1 MPNCGKRFSD
11 CLMNES
17 QTRLT
22 KIDPKLKANG
32 WGTTADSYILTE
44 VPITR
49 GRISQTI
56 KPRPMKADYI
66 LQYKGVKLA
75 VVEAK
80 SDEKPVGEGVMQA
93 KEYAEKL
100 KIRFTYA
107 TNGDAIY
114 QIDREAHE
122 EGEVEDFLSPEEL
135 WKRTFGDA
143 DEWRDKFYAQPLYND
158 GQKVPRYYQEIAI
171 NKVLDAIAAGKNRIL
186 LTMAT
191 GTGKTF
197 ISFQIAYKLFH
208 TRWNVRKTGN
218 RPRILFLADRN
229 ILANQA
235 FNGFFGFA
243 NDALCRITPDS
254 VRQNGKV
261 PTNASIFFTI
271 FQTFDSGEE
280 DKPNFGQYP
289 RDFFDFVIIDECH
302 RGGANDESRWRS
314 IMEYFSSAV
323 QLGMTATPRRDINA
337 NTYEYFGKP
346 VYEYSLKEGIADGFL
361 TPFRH
366 CKMQSNIDDYIY
378 SPEDEILSGEVEEGK
393 VYTENDFY
401 QGNITIRQRDEARVK
416 EFLSHIKEDEKS
428 LVFCATQDH
437 AAKIRDMINKFHHGN
452 PKYAVRVA
460 ANDGSLGEQYLKEF
474 QDNEKTIPT
483 ILTTSQ
489 KLSTGVDALNVR
501 NIVLMRPI
509 RSMIEFKQIIG
520 RGTRLYDGKYYF
532 TIYDF
537 VKAYEH
543 FKDPDWDGE
552 EDIPDIVPV
561 VPPADDWKMPE
572 KKTKP
577 SKPERKPG
585 EEDEDKPDKL
595 EIRLSAGHTMS
606 IKHIKSDMFWGPD
619 GVPVSAEEF
628 LQMLFG
634 KLPEFFTDEAELR
647 EKWSSPTTRRE
658 LLNQMAD
665 QGYGEDVLKQIRSLM
680 DADDCDLLDVLE
692 YIAYQKRPVNR
703 AARAQSA
710 QLYTGKQTPE
720 QVAFIQYLV
729 SVYVKAGIDELD
741 ADRLPKLMANKYGTI
756 VEGTMALGGIEQ
768 AKGTFYNFQ
777 RSLYQQAI

>member
-1 MPNCGKRFSD
+1 
-11 CLMNES
+11 MNES

-22 KIDPKLKANG
+22 KIDPKLKENG

-107 TNGDAIY
+107 TNGDTIY
-114 QIDREAHE
+114 QIDTIAHE

-135 WKRTFGDA
+135 WKRTFGDV

-171 NKVLDAIAAGKNRIL
+171 NKVLDAVAAGKNRIL

-243 NDALCRITPDS
+243 NDALCRITPGS

-271 FQTFDSGEE
+271 FQTFESGEE

-756 VEGTMALGGIEQ
+756 REGTDALGGIEG
-768 AKGTFYNFQ
+768 ARGTFYNFQ

>member
-1 MPNCGKRFSD
+1 
-11 CLMNES
+11 MNES
-17 QTRLT
+17 QTRLN

-49 GRISQTI
+49 GRVSQTI

-114 QIDREAHE
+114 QIDMETGE
-122 EGEVEDFLSPEEL
+122 EGEVDDYLSPENL
-135 WKRTFGDA
+135 WKLTFGDV
-143 DEWRDKFYAQPLYND
+143 DEWRDKFYTQPLYND

-171 NKVLDAIAAGKNRIL
+171 NKVLNAVAAGKQRIL

-229 ILANQA
+229 ILADQA

-243 NDALCRITPDS
+243 NDALCRITPGS

-271 FQTFDSGEE
+271 FQTFESGEE
-280 DKPNFGQYP
+280 GKPNFGQYP

-302 RGGANDESRWRS
+302 RGGANDESNWRG
-314 IMEYFSSAV
+314 IMEYFSPAV
-323 QLGMTATPRRDINA
+323 QLGMTATPRRDVNA

-378 SPEDEILSGEVEEGK
+378 SPEDEILSGDVEEGK
-393 VYTENDFY
+393 VYTEKDFY
-401 QGNITIRQRDEARVK
+401 QGNITIKQRDEARVQ
-416 EFLSHIKEDEKS
+416 EFMKYIKEDEKT

-437 AAKIRDMINKFHHGN
+437 AAQIRDMINRFHHGN

-460 ANDGSLGEQYLKEF
+460 ANDGELGNQYLKEF
-474 QDNEKTIPT
+474 QDNEKTTPT

-501 NIVLMRPI
+501 NIVLLRPI

-520 RGTRLYDGKYYF
+520 RGTRLYEGKYYF

-543 FKDPDWDGE
+543 FQDPVWDGE
-552 EDIPDIVPV
+552 EDIPDDVPGVV
-561 VPPADDWKMPE
+561 VPDDDWTMPE
-572 KKTKP
+572 KKVRP
-577 SKPERKPG
+577 GKPEPKPG
-585 EEDEDKPDKL
+585 EEEEKPEKL
-595 EIRLSAGHTMS
+595 EIRLSTGHTIG
-606 IKHIKSDMFWGPD
+606 IKHVKSDMFWGPD

-628 LQMLFG
+628 LKMMFG
-634 KLPEFFTDEAELR
+634 KLPEFFTNEDELR
-647 EKWSSPTTRRE
+647 EKWSSPITRRE
-658 LLNQMAD
+658 LLNQMGD
-665 QGYGEDVLKQIRSLM
+665 QGYGEDVLKQIRTLI
-680 DADDCDLLDVLE
+680 DAEDCDLLDVLE
-692 YIAYQKRPVNR
+692 YIAYQKKPVNR
-703 AARAQSA
+703 SQRAQNA
-710 QLYTGKQTPE
+710 NLYSGKQTPE
-720 QVAFIQYLV
+720 QMAFIKYLV
-729 SVYVKAGIDELD
+729 SVYVKAGIDELE

-756 VEGTMALGGIEQ
+756 MEGTNALGGIEG

-777 RSLYQQAI
+777 RNLYQQAI

>member
-1 MPNCGKRFSD
+1 
-11 CLMNES
+11 MNES

-22 KIDPKLKANG
+22 KIDPKLKEDG
-32 WGTTADSYILTE
+32 WGVATDSYILTE
-44 VPITR
+44 FPITR
-49 GRISQTI
+49 GRISQTV

-100 KIRFTYA
+100 NIRFTYA
-107 TNGDAIY
+107 TNGNVVY
-114 QIDREAHE
+114 QIDMKTGE

-135 WKRTFGDA
+135 WKRTFGDE

-158 GQKVPRYYQEIAI
+158 GQKIPRYYQEIAI
-171 NKVLDAIAAGKNRIL
+171 NKVLDAVARGKKRIL

-208 TRWNVRKTGN
+208 TRWNVRKTGT

-235 FNGFFGFA
+235 FNGFFGFSQ
-243 NDALCRITPDS
+243 DALARITPESIRKD
-254 VRQNGKV
+254 GKV

-271 FQTFDSGEE
+271 FQTFDSGDGEHR
-280 DKPNFGQYP
+280 NFGQYP

-302 RGGANDESRWRS
+302 RGGANDESRWRG
-314 IMEYFSSAV
+314 IMEYFDSAV
-323 QLGMTATPRRDINA
+323 QLGMTATPRRGTNA

-346 VYEYSLKEGIADGFL
+346 VYEYSLKEGIADGYL

-378 SPEDEILSGEVEEGK
+378 SPEDEVLSGEVEEGK
-393 VYTENDFY
+393 VYTEKDFY
-401 QGNITIRQRDEARVK
+401 QGNITIRQRDEARVQ
-416 EFLSHIKEDEKS
+416 EFLRYIKADEKT

-460 ANDGSLGEQYLKEF
+460 ANDGALGEQYLKDF
-474 QDNEKTIPT
+474 QDNERTIPT

-501 NIVLMRPI
+501 NIVLLRPI
-509 RSMIEFKQIIG
+509 HSMIEFKQIIG

-537 VKAYEH
+537 VKAYEN
-543 FKDPDWDGE
+543 FQDPDWDGE
-552 EDIPDIVPV
+552 EDLAPSSVVDGYGPMEDPV
-561 VPPADDWKMPE
+561 AVLDDSGGSNPLR
-572 KKTKP
+572 
-577 SKPERKPG
+577 RKPKP
-585 EEDEDKPDKL
+585 EDEDKPEKL
-595 EIRLSAGHTMS
+595 EIRLSAGHTLN

-628 LQMLFG
+628 LRMMFG
-634 KLPEFFTDEAELR
+634 KLPEFFTDETELR
-647 EKWSSPTTRRE
+647 EQWSSPMTRRE
-658 LLNQMAD
+658 LLNKMAD
-665 QGYGEDVLKQIRSLM
+665 QGYGEDVLKQIRSLI

-692 YIAYQKRPVNR
+692 YIAFQKRPVNR
-703 AARAQSA
+703 SIRVQKAK
-710 QLYTGKQTPE
+710 LYTGEQTPE
-720 QVAFIQYLV
+720 QVSFIQYLV
-729 SVYVKAGIDELD
+729 SVYVKAGIDELE
-741 ADRLPKLMANKYGTI
+741 ADRLPKLMANKYGTLL
-756 VEGTMALGGIEQ
+756 EGTNALGGIEQ
-768 AKGTFYNFQ
+768 ARSTFYSFQ
-777 RSLYQQAI
+777 RNLYKQAI

>member
-1 MPNCGKRFSD
+1 
-11 CLMNES
+11 MNES

-22 KIDPKLKANG
+22 KIDPKLKQNG
-32 WGTTADSYILTE
+32 WGRVADSYILTE
-44 VPITR
+44 VPISP
-49 GRISQTI
+49 GRVSQTV

-80 SDEKPVGEGVMQA
+80 SDEKSVSEGVMQA

-100 KIRFTYA
+100 KIRFTYS
-107 TNGDAIY
+107 TNGDVIY
-114 QIDREAHE
+114 QIDRKTGE
-122 EGEVEDFLSPEEL
+122 EGEVDDFLSPEDL
-135 WKRTFGDA
+135 WNLTFGDV

-171 NKVLDAIAAGKNRIL
+171 NRVLNAVAAGKNRIL

-208 TRWNVRKTGN
+208 TRWNVKKTGN

-229 ILANQA
+229 ILADQA

-254 VRQNGKV
+254 VRKNGKV

-271 FQTFDSGEE
+271 FQTFDSGDGETR
-280 DKPNFGQYP
+280 NFGQYP

-302 RGGANDESRWRS
+302 RGGANDESRWRG
-314 IMEYFSSAV
+314 IMEYFDSAV

-346 VYEYSLKEGIADGFL
+346 VYEYSLKEGIADGYL

-378 SPEDEILSGEVEEGK
+378 TPEDEIISGEVKEGK
-393 VYTENDFY
+393 VYTEKDFY
-401 QGNITIRQRDEARVK
+401 QGNITIRQRDEARVQ
-416 EFLSHIKEDEKS
+416 EFLKYIGENEKT

-437 AAKIRDMINKFHHGN
+437 AAKIRDMINKYHHGN

-460 ANDGSLGEQYLKEF
+460 ANDGELGNQYLKEF

-501 NIVLMRPI
+501 NIVLLRPI
-509 RSMIEFKQIIG
+509 HSMIEFKQIIG
-520 RGTRLYDGKYYF
+520 RGTRLYEGKYYF

-537 VKAYEH
+537 VKAYEN
-543 FKDPDWDGE
+543 FQDPAWDGE
-552 EDIPDIVPV
+552 EDIDDTSVDGYVPDGDLTALEDPDK
-561 VPPADDWKMPE
+561 PYKPRSPKPE
-572 KKTKP
+572 Q
-577 SKPERKPG
+577 SRMEEDKPER
-585 EEDEDKPDKL
+585 L

-619 GVPVSAEEF
+619 GYPVSAEEF
-628 LQMLFG
+628 LRMMFG
-634 KLPEFFTDEAELR
+634 KLPEFFADEAELR
-647 EKWSSPTTRRE
+647 EKWSLPTTRRE
-658 LLNQMAD
+658 LLNKMAD
-665 QGYGEDVLKQIRSLM
+665 QGYGEDVLKQIRVLI
-680 DADDCDLLDVLE
+680 DAEDCDLLDVLE
-692 YIAYQKRPVNR
+692 YIAFQKKPVNR
-703 AARAQSA
+703 SFRVQNAHLFTEQ
-710 QLYTGKQTPE
+710 QTPE
-720 QVAFIQYLV
+720 QMAFIQYLV
-729 SVYVKAGIDELD
+729 SVYIKAGIDELE

-756 VEGTMALGGIEQ
+756 VEGTAALGGIEQ
-768 AKGTFYNFQ
+768 AIGTFYDFQ

>member
-1 MPNCGKRFSD
+1 
-11 CLMNES
+11 MNES
-17 QTRLT
+17 QTRLV
-22 KIDPKLKANG
+22 KIDPRLKADG
-32 WGTTADSYILTE
+32 WGVVADSYILTE

-49 GRISQTI
+49 GRISQNV

-107 TNGDAIY
+107 TNGDTIY
-114 QIDREAHE
+114 RIDMETGE
-122 EGEVEDFLSPEEL
+122 EGEVDDYFSPEEL
-135 WKRTFGDA
+135 WARTFGDV

-171 NKVLDAIAAGKNRIL
+171 NRVLDAVAAGKKRIL

-208 TRWNVRKTGN
+208 TRWNVRKTGG

-229 ILANQA
+229 ILADQA

-243 NDALCRITPDS
+243 GDALCRITPES
-254 VRQNGKV
+254 VRKNGKV

-271 FQTFDSGEE
+271 FQTFESGEE
-280 DKPNFGQYP
+280 GKPNFGQYP
-289 RDFFDFVIIDECH
+289 RDFFDLVIIDECH
-302 RGGANDESRWRS
+302 RGGANDESRWRG
-314 IMEYFSSAV
+314 IMEYFDSAV
-323 QLGMTATPRRDINA
+323 QLGMTATPRRDVNA
-337 NTYEYFGKP
+337 DTYEYFGKP

-393 VYTENDFY
+393 VYTEKDFY
-401 QGNITIRQRDEARVK
+401 QGSITIRQRDEARVQ
-416 EFLSHIKEDEKS
+416 EFLKYIKEDEKT
-428 LVFCATQDH
+428 LVFCATQNH
-437 AAKIRDMINKFHHGN
+437 AAQIRDMINKFHHGN
-452 PKYAVRVA
+452 PRYAVRVA
-460 ANDGSLGEQYLKEF
+460 ANDGEQGNRYLKEF

-501 NIVLMRPI
+501 NIVLLRPI

-537 VKAYEH
+537 VKAYEN
-543 FKDPDWDGE
+543 FQDPDWDGD
-552 EDIPDIVPV
+552 ED
-561 VPPADDWKMPE
+561 M
-572 KKTKP
+572 KP
-577 SKPERKPG
+577 SDAVDGYGLREDTPGEIHEPAVQYGSGRKPG
-585 EEDEDKPDKL
+585 SGEDDEDKPEKL
-595 EIRLSAGHTMS
+595 EIRLSQGHTIG
-606 IKHIKSDMFWGPD
+606 IKHIKSDMFWGPE

-628 LQMLFG
+628 LQMMFG
-634 KLPEFFTDEAELR
+634 KLPEFFADEAELR

-658 LLNQMAD
+658 LLDRMAD
-665 QGYGEDVLKQIRSLM
+665 QGYGEDVLKQIRNLI

-703 AARAQSA
+703 AARAQNA
-710 QLYTGKQTPE
+710 RLYTGEQTPE

-729 SVYVKAGIDELD
+729 SVYVKAGMDELE

-756 VEGTMALGGIEQ
+756 LEGTNALGGIEQ
-768 AKGTFYNFQ
+768 ARGTFYNFQ

>member
-1 MPNCGKRFSD
+1 
-11 CLMNES
+11 MNES

-22 KIDPKLKANG
+22 KIDPKLKASG

-66 LQYKGVKLA
+66 LQYRGVKLA

-114 QIDREAHE
+114 QIDMETGE
-122 EGEVEDFLSPEEL
+122 EGEVDDYLSPEEL
-135 WKRTFGDA
+135 WKRTFGDV

-171 NKVLDAIAAGKNRIL
+171 NKVLDAIAAGKQRIL

-208 TRWNVRKTGN
+208 TRWTVKKTGN
-218 RPRILFLADRN
+218 RPRILFLAHRN

-235 FNGFFGFA
+235 FNGFFGFS
-243 NDALCRITPDS
+243 NDALCRIDPDKI
-254 VRQNGKV
+254 RKDGKV

-271 FQTFDSGEE
+271 FQTFDSGDGE
-280 DKPNFGQYP
+280 KRNFGQYP
-289 RDFFDFVIIDECH
+289 RDFFDLVIIDECH
-302 RGGANDESRWRS
+302 AGGANDESRWRG
-314 IMEYFSSAV
+314 IMEYFDSAV
-323 QLGMTATPRRDINA
+323 QLGMTATPRRDANA
-337 NTYEYFGKP
+337 NTYAYFGKP
-346 VYEYSLKEGIADGFL
+346 VYEYSLKEGISDGYL

-378 SPEDEILSGEVEEGK
+378 SPEDEIVSGEVEEGK
-393 VYTENDFY
+393 VYTEKDFY
-401 QGNITIRQRDEARVK
+401 QGNIYIRQRDEARVQELLK
-416 EFLSHIKEDEKS
+416 YIQDDEKTI
-428 LVFCATQDH
+428 VFCATQDH
-437 AAKIRDMINKFHHGN
+437 AAQIRDMLNKFHHGN
-452 PKYAVRVA
+452 PRYAARVV
-460 ANDGSLGEQYLKEF
+460 ANDGELGNQYLKDF
-474 QDNEKTIPT
+474 QDNERTIPT
-483 ILTTSQ
+483 VLTTSR

-501 NIVLMRPI
+501 NIVLLRPI
-509 RSMIEFKQIIG
+509 RSMVEFKQIIG

-537 VKAYEH
+537 VKAYEN
-543 FKDPDWDGE
+543 FQDPSWDGE
-552 EDIPDIVPV
+552 EDFGAADV
-561 VPPADDWKMPE
+561 VDGYGPKEDEQKMLQAPSTPYHAR
-572 KKTKP
+572 KKTT
-577 SKPERKPG
+577 PE
-585 EEDEDKPDKL
+585 EEEDKPEKL
-595 EIRLSAGHTMS
+595 EIRLSSGHTIG

-619 GVPVSAEEF
+619 GVPVSAEAF
-628 LQMLFG
+628 LKMMFG
-634 KLPEFFTDEAELR
+634 KLPEFFNDEAELR
-647 EKWSSPTTRRE
+647 EQWSSPTTRRE
-658 LLNQMAD
+658 LLNKMAD
-665 QGYGEDVLKQIRSLM
+665 QGYGEDVLKQIRSLI

-692 YIAYQKRPVNR
+692 YIAFQKRPVNR
-703 AARAQSA
+703 SVRVQKAN
-710 QLYTGKQTPE
+710 LFTGDQTPE
-720 QVAFIQYLV
+720 QVSFIQYLV
-729 SVYVKAGIDELD
+729 SVYVKAGIDELE

-756 VEGTMALGGIEQ
+756 LEGTNALGGIEG
-768 AKGTFYNFQ
+768 ARGTFYNFQ
-777 RSLYQQAI
+777 RRLYQQAI

>member
-1 MPNCGKRFSD
+1 
-11 CLMNES
+11 MNES
-17 QTRLT
+17 QTRLN

-75 VVEAK
+75 IVEAK

-93 KEYAEKL
+93 KEYAQKL

-107 TNGDAIY
+107 TNGDEIY
-114 QIDREAHE
+114 QIDMETGE
-122 EGEVEDFLSPEEL
+122 EGEVDDYLSPEEI
-135 WKRTFGDA
+135 WKRTFGDV
-143 DEWRDKFYAQPLYND
+143 DEWRDKFNAQPLYND

-171 NKVLDAIAAGKNRIL
+171 NKVLNAVAAGKNRIL

-191 GTGKTF
+191 GTGKTY

-229 ILANQA
+229 ILADQA

-243 NDALCRITPDS
+243 NDALCRITPES
-254 VRQNGKV
+254 VRKNGKV

-280 DKPNFGQYP
+280 GKRNFGQYP

-302 RGGANDESRWRS
+302 RGGANDESRWRG
-314 IMEYFSSAV
+314 IMEYFDSAV
-323 QLGMTATPRRDINA
+323 QLGMTATPRRDTNA

-346 VYEYSLKEGIADGFL
+346 VYEYSLKEGIADGYL

-378 SPEDEILSGEVEEGK
+378 TPEDEILSGEVEEGK
-393 VYTENDFY
+393 VYTEKDFY
-401 QGNITIRQRDEARVK
+401 QGNITIKQRDEARVQ
-416 EFLSHIKEDEKS
+416 EFLKYIGENEKT

-452 PKYAVRVA
+452 PKYAVRVT
-460 ANDGSLGEQYLKEF
+460 ANDGEQGNQYLKAF
-474 QDNEKTIPT
+474 QDNEKVIPT

-501 NIVLMRPI
+501 NIVLLRPI
-509 RSMIEFKQIIG
+509 NSMIEFKQIIG

-537 VKAYEH
+537 VKAYEN
-543 FKDPDWDGE
+543 FQDKDWDGE
-552 EDIPDIVPV
+552 EDIPDNPDLSISPLA
-561 VPPADDWKMPE
+561 PGDAE
-572 KKTKP
+572 KSQCSKRPQKNTPDKP
-577 SKPERKPG
+577 DEP
-585 EEDEDKPDKL
+585 EDKPEKL
-595 EIRLSAGHTMS
+595 EIRLSQGHTIG

-628 LQMLFG
+628 LKMLFG
-634 KLPEFFTDEAELR
+634 KLPEFFTNEADLR
-647 EKWSSPTTRRE
+647 EKWSAPTTRRE
-658 LLNQMAD
+658 LLNKMAD

-680 DADDCDLLDVLE
+680 DAEDCDLLDVLE

-703 AARAQSA
+703 STRVQKAN
-710 QLYTGKQTPE
+710 LYTGKQTPE
-720 QVAFIQYLV
+720 QMAFIQYLA
-729 SVYVKAGIDELD
+729 SVYIKAGIDELE
-741 ADRLPKLMANKYGTI
+741 ADRLPKLMTNKYGTI
-756 VEGTMALGGIEQ
+756 VEGTDALGGIEQ
-768 AKGTFYNFQ
+768 AIWTFNHFQ

>member
-1 MPNCGKRFSD
+1 
-11 CLMNES
+11 MNES
-17 QTRLT
+17 QTRLN

-75 VVEAK
+75 IVEAK

-93 KEYAEKL
+93 KEYAQKL

-107 TNGDAIY
+107 TNGDEIY
-114 QIDREAHE
+114 QIDMETGE
-122 EGEVEDFLSPEEL
+122 EGEVDDYLSPEEI
-135 WKRTFGDA
+135 WKRTFGDV
-143 DEWRDKFYAQPLYND
+143 DEWRDKFNAQPLYND

-171 NKVLDAIAAGKNRIL
+171 NKVLNAVAAGKNRIL

-208 TRWNVRKTGN
+208 TRWNVQKTGN

-229 ILANQA
+229 ILADQA

-243 NDALCRITPDS
+243 NDALCRITPES
-254 VRQNGKV
+254 VRKNGKV
-261 PTNASIFFTI
+261 QTNASIFFTI

-280 DKPNFGQYP
+280 GKRNFGQYP

-302 RGGANDESRWRS
+302 RGGANDESRWRG
-314 IMEYFSSAV
+314 IMEYFDSAV
-323 QLGMTATPRRDINA
+323 QLGMTATPRRDTNA

-346 VYEYSLKEGIADGFL
+346 VYEYSLKEGIADGYL

-378 SPEDEILSGEVEEGK
+378 TPEDEILSGEVEEGK
-393 VYTENDFY
+393 VYTEKDFY
-401 QGNITIRQRDEARVK
+401 QGNITIKQRDEARVQ
-416 EFLSHIKEDEKS
+416 EFLKYIGENEKT

-452 PKYAVRVA
+452 PKYAVRVT
-460 ANDGSLGEQYLKEF
+460 ANDGELGNQYLKAF
-474 QDNEKTIPT
+474 QDNEKVIPT

-501 NIVLMRPI
+501 NIVLLRPI
-509 RSMIEFKQIIG
+509 NSMIEFKQIIG
-520 RGTRLYDGKYYF
+520 RGTRLYEGKYYF

-537 VKAYEH
+537 VKAYEN
-543 FKDPDWDGE
+543 FQDKDWDGE
-552 EDIPDIVPV
+552 EDIPDDVPGD
-561 VPPADDWKMPE
+561 VPGDPE
-572 KKTKP
+572 KPQRPKRPQKDTP
-577 SKPERKPG
+577 DQPEEP
-585 EEDEDKPDKL
+585 EDKPDKL
-595 EIRLSAGHTMS
+595 EIRLSQGHTIG

-628 LQMLFG
+628 LKMLFG
-634 KLPEFFTDEAELR
+634 KLPEFFADEADLR
-647 EKWSSPTTRRE
+647 EKWSTPTTRRE
-658 LLNQMAD
+658 LLNKMAD
-665 QGYGEDVLKQIRSLM
+665 KGYGEDVLKQIRSLM
-680 DADDCDLLDVLE
+680 DAEDCDLLDVLE

-703 AARAQSA
+703 SVRVQKAN
-710 QLYTGKQTPE
+710 LFTGEQTPE
-720 QVAFIQYLV
+720 QMAFIQYLA
-729 SVYVKAGIDELD
+729 SVYIKAGIDELE
-741 ADRLPKLMANKYGTI
+741 ADRLPKLMTNKYGTI
-756 VEGTMALGGIEQ
+756 MEGTAALGGIEQ
-768 AKGTFYNFQ
+768 AIGTFNHFQ

>member
-1 MPNCGKRFSD
+1 MR
-11 CLMNES
+11 
-17 QTRLT
+17 
-22 KIDPKLKANG
+22 
-32 WGTTADSYILTE
+32 
-44 VPITR
+44 
-49 GRISQTI
+49 
-56 KPRPMKADYI
+56 
-66 LQYKGVKLA
+66 
-75 VVEAK
+75 
-80 SDEKPVGEGVMQA
+80 
-93 KEYAEKL
+93 
-100 KIRFTYA
+100 
-107 TNGDAIY
+107 
-114 QIDREAHE
+114 
-122 EGEVEDFLSPEEL
+122 
-135 WKRTFGDA
+135 
-143 DEWRDKFYAQPLYND
+143 
-158 GQKVPRYYQEIAI
+158 
-171 NKVLDAIAAGKNRIL
+171 AA
-186 LTMAT
+186 
-191 GTGKTF
+191 
-197 ISFQIAYKLFH
+197 
-208 TRWNVRKTGN
+208 
-218 RPRILFLADRN
+218 
-229 ILANQA
+229 
-235 FNGFFGFA
+235 
-243 NDALCRITPDS
+243 
-254 VRQNGKV
+254 
-261 PTNASIFFTI
+261 NASIFFTI
-271 FQTFDSGEE
+271 FQTFESGEE
-280 DKPNFGQYP
+280 NKPNFGQYP

-302 RGGANDESRWRS
+302 RGGANDESSWRG

-323 QLGMTATPRRDINA
+323 QLGMTATPRRDVNA

-401 QGNITIRQRDEARVK
+401 QGNITIRQRDEARVQ
-416 EFLSHIKEDEKS
+416 EFLSHIKEDEKT

-437 AAKIRDMINKFHHGN
+437 AAKVRDMINAYHHGN
-452 PKYAVRVA
+452 PRYAVRVA
-460 ANDGSLGEQYLKEF
+460 ANDGNLGEQYLKEF

-501 NIVLMRPI
+501 NIVLMRPV

-520 RGTRLYDGKYYF
+520 RGTRLFDGKYYF

-552 EDIPDIVPV
+552 EDVPDDIPEKVPD
-561 VPPADDWKMPE
+561 DDWKMPE
-572 KKTKP
+572 KKP
-577 SKPERKPG
+577 RPGKPEPKPG
-585 EEDEDKPDKL
+585 EEEEEKPEKL
-595 EIRLSAGHTMS
+595 EIRLSFGHTMS

-628 LQMLFG
+628 LRMMFG
-634 KLPEFFTDEAELR
+634 KLPEFFADEAELR

-665 QGYGEDVLKQIRSLM
+665 QGYGEDVLKQIRSLI

-692 YIAYQKRPVNR
+692 YIAYQKIPVNR
-703 AARAQSA
+703 AARVRHAKF
-710 QLYTGKQTPE
+710 YTGQQTPE

-729 SVYVKAGIDELD
+729 SVYVKAGIDELE

-756 VEGTMALGGIEQ
+756 VEGTTALGGIEQ
-768 AKGTFYNFQ
+768 ARGTFYNFQ

>member
-1 MPNCGKRFSD
+1 
-11 CLMNES
+11 MNES
-17 QTRLT
+17 QTRLN
-22 KIDPKLKANG
+22 KIDPKLKSNG

-44 VPITR
+44 VSITR
-49 GRISQTI
+49 GRVSQTI

-107 TNGDAIY
+107 TNGDVIY
-114 QIDREAHE
+114 QIDMETGE
-122 EGEVEDFLSPEEL
+122 EGEVDDYLSPEEL
-135 WKRTFGDA
+135 WKLTFGDV

-171 NKVLDAIAAGKNRIL
+171 NKVLNAVAAGKNRIL

-229 ILANQA
+229 ILADQA

-243 NDALCRITPDS
+243 NDALCRITPGS

-271 FQTFDSGEE
+271 FQTFESGEE
-280 DKPNFGQYP
+280 GKPNFGQYP

-302 RGGANDESRWRS
+302 RGGANDESQWRA

-401 QGNITIRQRDEARVK
+401 QGNITIRQRDEARVR
-416 EFLSHIKEDEKS
+416 EFLSHIKEDEKT

-437 AAKIRDMINKFHHGN
+437 AAKIRDMINTYHHGN

-460 ANDGSLGEQYLKEF
+460 ANDGELGNQYLKEF

-501 NIVLMRPI
+501 NIVLMRPV

-520 RGTRLYDGKYYF
+520 RGTRLFDGKYYF

-552 EDIPDIVPV
+552 EDIPDTEPEIPN
-561 VPPADDWKMPE
+561 PDDWKMPE
-572 KKTKP
+572 KKPRPGKP
-577 SKPERKPG
+577 QPKPEE
-585 EEDEDKPDKL
+585 EEDKQEKL

-628 LQMLFG
+628 LKMMFG

-647 EKWSSPTTRRE
+647 EKWSSPITRRE

-665 QGYGEDVLKQIRSLM
+665 QGYGEDVLKQIRTLI
-680 DADDCDLLDVLE
+680 DAEDCDLLDVLE

-703 AARAQSA
+703 SLRAQSA
-710 QLYTGKQTPE
+710 NLYTGEQTPE
-720 QVAFIQYLV
+720 QMAFIQYLV
-729 SVYVKAGIDELD
+729 SVYVKAGIDELEE
-741 ADRLPKLMANKYGTI
+741 DRLPKLMQNKYGTI
-756 VEGTMALGGIEQ
+756 VEGISALGGIDG
-768 AKGTFYNFQ
+768 AKGTFFNFQ
-777 RSLYQQAI
+777 RNLYQQAI

>member
-1 MPNCGKRFSD
+1 
-11 CLMNES
+11 MNES
-17 QTRLT
+17 QTRLN
-22 KIDPKLKANG
+22 KIDPKLKENG
-32 WGTTADSYILTE
+32 WGTTPDSYILTE

-49 GRISQTI
+49 GRVSQTI

-93 KEYAEKL
+93 KEYAQKL

-114 QIDREAHE
+114 QIDMETGE
-122 EGEVEDFLSPEEL
+122 EGEVDDFLSPEEL
-135 WKRTFGDA
+135 WKLTFGDV
-143 DEWRDKFYAQPLYND
+143 DEWRDKFYAQSLYND

-171 NKVLDAIAAGKNRIL
+171 NKVLNAVAAGKQRIL

-229 ILANQA
+229 ILADQA

-243 NDALCRITPDS
+243 NDALCRITPGS

-271 FQTFDSGEE
+271 FQTFESGEE

-302 RGGANDESRWRS
+302 RGGANDESHWRG

-401 QGNITIRQRDEARVK
+401 QGNITIRQRDEARVR
-416 EFLSHIKEDEKS
+416 EFLSHIKEDEKT

-437 AAKIRDMINKFHHGN
+437 AAKIRDMINAYHHGN

-460 ANDGSLGEQYLKEF
+460 ANDGELGNQYLKEF

-520 RGTRLYDGKYYF
+520 RGTRLFDGKYYF

-552 EDIPDIVPV
+552 EDIPDDIPENI
-561 VPPADDWKMPE
+561 PGDDWTM
-572 KKTKP
+572 
-577 SKPERKPG
+577 PERKPRPG
-585 EEDEDKPDKL
+585 KTKPQPGDDVEEKPEKL
-595 EIRLSAGHTMS
+595 EIRLSAGHTMN

-628 LQMLFG
+628 LKMMFG

-647 EKWSSPTTRRE
+647 EKWSSPITRRE

-665 QGYGEDVLKQIRSLM
+665 QGYGEDVLKQIRTLI
-680 DADDCDLLDVLE
+680 DAEDCDLLDVLE

-703 AARAQSA
+703 SVRAQKA
-710 QLYTGKQTPE
+710 NLYTGEQTPE
-720 QVAFIQYLV
+720 QMAFIQYLV

-756 VEGTMALGGIEQ
+756 VEGTNALGGIEG
-768 AKGTFYNFQ
+768 ARGTFYNFQ
-777 RSLYQQAI
+777 RNLYRQAI

>member
-1 MPNCGKRFSD
+1 
-11 CLMNES
+11 
-17 QTRLT
+17 
-22 KIDPKLKANG
+22 
-32 WGTTADSYILTE
+32 
-44 VPITR
+44 
-49 GRISQTI
+49 
-56 KPRPMKADYI
+56 
-66 LQYKGVKLA
+66 
-75 VVEAK
+75 
-80 SDEKPVGEGVMQA
+80 
-93 KEYAEKL
+93 
-100 KIRFTYA
+100 
-107 TNGDAIY
+107 
-114 QIDREAHE
+114 
-122 EGEVEDFLSPEEL
+122 
-135 WKRTFGDA
+135 
-143 DEWRDKFYAQPLYND
+143 
-158 GQKVPRYYQEIAI
+158 
-171 NKVLDAIAAGKNRIL
+171 
-186 LTMAT
+186 
-191 GTGKTF
+191 
-197 ISFQIAYKLFH
+197 
-208 TRWNVRKTGN
+208 
-218 RPRILFLADRN
+218 
-229 ILANQA
+229 
-235 FNGFFGFA
+235 
-243 NDALCRITPDS
+243 
-254 VRQNGKV
+254 
-261 PTNASIFFTI
+261 
-271 FQTFDSGEE
+271 
-280 DKPNFGQYP
+280 
-289 RDFFDFVIIDECH
+289 
-302 RGGANDESRWRS
+302 
-314 IMEYFSSAV
+314 
-323 QLGMTATPRRDINA
+323 
-337 NTYEYFGKP
+337 
-346 VYEYSLKEGIADGFL
+346 
-361 TPFRH
+361 
-366 CKMQSNIDDYIY
+366 MQSNIDDYIY

-393 VYTENDFY
+393 VYTEKDFY
-401 QGNITIRQRDEARVK
+401 QGNITIRQRDEARVQ

-501 NIVLMRPI
+501 NIVLMRPV

-520 RGTRLYDGKYYF
+520 RGTRLFDGKYYF

-552 EDIPDIVPV
+552 EDV
-561 VPPADDWKMPE
+561 DDEPLVDGYELGEDAGDGRLEDPE
-572 KKTKP
+572 HKYRP
-577 SKPERKPG
+577 RKQKEDG
-585 EEDEDKPDKL
+585 EEEEKPDKL
-595 EIRLSAGHTMS
+595 EIRLSAGPTMS

-628 LQMLFG
+628 LRMMFG

-665 QGYGEDVLKQIRSLM
+665 QGYGEDVLKQIRSLI

-756 VEGTMALGGIEQ
+756 LEGTNALGGIEG
-768 AKGTFYNFQ
+768 ARGTFYSFQ

>member
-1 MPNCGKRFSD
+1 
-11 CLMNES
+11 MNES

-22 KIDPKLKANG
+22 KIDPKLKESG

-80 SDEKPVGEGVMQA
+80 SDEKPVSEGVMQA

-107 TNGDAIY
+107 TNGDTIY
-114 QIDREAHE
+114 QTDMETGE
-122 EGEVEDFLSPEEL
+122 EGEVDDYLSPEEI
-135 WKRTFGDA
+135 WTRTFGDA

-171 NKVLDAIAAGKNRIL
+171 NKVLDAVAAGKNRIL

-243 NDALCRITPDS
+243 NDAMCRITPDS
-254 VRQNGKV
+254 VRKNGKV

-271 FQTFDSGEE
+271 VQTFESGEE
-280 DKPNFGQYP
+280 NKPNFGQYP

-302 RGGANDESRWRS
+302 RGGANDESSWRG

-323 QLGMTATPRRDINA
+323 QLGMTATPRRDVNA

-393 VYTENDFY
+393 VYTEKDFY
-401 QGNITIRQRDEARVK
+401 QGNITIRQRDEARVQ
-416 EFLSHIKEDEKS
+416 EFLKYIKDDEKT

-437 AAKIRDMINKFHHGN
+437 AAKIRDMINAYHHGN

-460 ANDGSLGEQYLKEF
+460 ANDGNLGEQYLKEF

-501 NIVLMRPI
+501 NIVLLRPI

-537 VKAYEH
+537 VKAYEN
-543 FKDPDWDGE
+543 FQDPAWDGDEDVEDEPLVDGYELRDDE
-552 EDIPDIVPV
+552 ENLLEDPGREYRPR
-561 VPPADDWKMPE
+561 K
-572 KKTKP
+572 
-577 SKPERKPG
+577 SKPDDAEEEEKP
-585 EEDEDKPDKL
+585 EKL
-595 EIRLSAGHTMS
+595 EIRLSSGHTMS

-628 LQMLFG
+628 LRMMFG

-665 QGYGEDVLKQIRSLM
+665 QGYGEDVLKQIRSLI

-692 YIAYQKRPVNR
+692 YIAYQKKPVNR
-703 AARAQSA
+703 AAGVQNA
-710 QLYTGKQTPE
+710 QLYTGQQTPE

-729 SVYVKAGIDELD
+729 SVYVKVGIDELE

-756 VEGTMALGGIEQ
+756 LEGTNALGGIEG
-768 AKGTFYNFQ
+768 ARGTFYSFQ
-777 RSLYQQAI
+777 RSLYQQPI

>member
-1 MPNCGKRFSD
+1 
-11 CLMNES
+11 MNES

-22 KIDPKLKANG
+22 KIDPKLKENG
-32 WGTTADSYILTE
+32 WGATADSYILTE

-66 LQYKGVKLA
+66 LQYRGVKLA

-114 QIDREAHE
+114 QIDMETGE
-122 EGEVEDFLSPEEL
+122 EGEVDDYLSPEEL
-135 WKRTFGDA
+135 WKRTFGDV

-171 NKVLDAIAAGKNRIL
+171 NKVLDAIAAGKQRIL

-208 TRWNVRKTGN
+208 TRWTVKKTGN
-218 RPRILFLADRN
+218 RPRILFLAHRN

-235 FNGFFGFA
+235 FNGFFGFS
-243 NDALCRITPDS
+243 NDALCRIDPDKI
-254 VRQNGKV
+254 RKDGKV

-271 FQTFDSGEE
+271 FQTFDSGDGE
-280 DKPNFGQYP
+280 KRNFGQYP
-289 RDFFDFVIIDECH
+289 RDFFDLVIIDECH
-302 RGGANDESRWRS
+302 AGGANDESRWRG
-314 IMEYFSSAV
+314 IMEYFDSAV
-323 QLGMTATPRRDINA
+323 QLGMTATPRRDANA
-337 NTYEYFGKP
+337 NTYAYFGKP
-346 VYEYSLKEGIADGFL
+346 VYEYSLKEGISDGYL

-378 SPEDEILSGEVEEGK
+378 SPEDEIVSGEVEEGK
-393 VYTENDFY
+393 VYTEKDFY
-401 QGNITIRQRDEARVK
+401 QGNIYIRQRDEARVQELLK
-416 EFLSHIKEDEKS
+416 YIQDDEKTI
-428 LVFCATQDH
+428 VFCATQDH
-437 AAKIRDMINKFHHGN
+437 AAQIRDMLNKFHHGN
-452 PKYAVRVA
+452 PRYAARVV
-460 ANDGSLGEQYLKEF
+460 ANDGELGNQYLKDF
-474 QDNEKTIPT
+474 QDNERTIPT
-483 ILTTSQ
+483 VLTTSR

-501 NIVLMRPI
+501 NIVLLRPI
-509 RSMIEFKQIIG
+509 RSMVEFKQIIG

-537 VKAYEH
+537 VKAYEN
-543 FKDPDWDGE
+543 FQDPSWDGE
-552 EDIPDIVPV
+552 EDFGAADV
-561 VPPADDWKMPE
+561 VDGYGPKEDEQKMLQAPSTPYHAR
-572 KKTKP
+572 KKTT
-577 SKPERKPG
+577 PE
-585 EEDEDKPDKL
+585 EEEDKPEKL
-595 EIRLSAGHTMS
+595 EIRLSSGHTIG

-619 GVPVSAEEF
+619 GVPVSAEAF
-628 LQMLFG
+628 LKMMFG
-634 KLPEFFTDEAELR
+634 KLPEFFNDEAELR
-647 EKWSSPTTRRE
+647 EQWSSPTTRRE
-658 LLNQMAD
+658 LLNKMAD
-665 QGYGEDVLKQIRSLM
+665 QGYGEDVLKQIRSLI

-692 YIAYQKRPVNR
+692 YIAFQKRPVNR
-703 AARAQSA
+703 SVRVQKAN
-710 QLYTGKQTPE
+710 LFTGDQTPE
-720 QVAFIQYLV
+720 QVSFIQYLV
-729 SVYVKAGIDELD
+729 SVYVKAGIDELE

-756 VEGTMALGGIEQ
+756 LEGTNALGGIEG
-768 AKGTFYNFQ
+768 ARGTFYNFQ
-777 RSLYQQAI
+777 RRLYQQAI

>member
-1 MPNCGKRFSD
+1 
-11 CLMNES
+11 MNES

-49 GRISQTI
+49 GRVSQTI

-114 QIDREAHE
+114 QIDMETGE
-122 EGEVEDFLSPEEL
+122 EGEVDDYLSPEEL
-135 WKRTFGDA
+135 WKRTFGDV

-171 NKVLDAIAAGKNRIL
+171 NKVLNAVAAGKNRIL

-229 ILANQA
+229 ILADQA

-243 NDALCRITPDS
+243 NDALCRITPGS

-271 FQTFDSGEE
+271 FQTFESGEE
-280 DKPNFGQYP
+280 GKPNFGQYP

-302 RGGANDESRWRS
+302 RGGANDESNWRG
-314 IMEYFSSAV
+314 IMEYFSPAV
-323 QLGMTATPRRDINA
+323 QLGMTATPRRDVNA

-346 VYEYSLKEGIADGFL
+346 VYEYSLKEGIADGYL

-378 SPEDEILSGEVEEGK
+378 TPEDEILSGEVEEGK

-401 QGNITIRQRDEARVK
+401 QGNITIRQRDEARVQ
-416 EFLSHIKEDEKS
+416 EFLKHIKEDEKT

-460 ANDGSLGEQYLKEF
+460 ANDGELGNQYLKEF

-483 ILTTSQ
+483 VLTTSQ

-501 NIVLMRPI
+501 NIVLLRPV

-520 RGTRLYDGKYYF
+520 RGTRLYEGKYYF

-543 FKDPDWDGE
+543 FQDPVWDGE
-552 EDIPDIVPV
+552 EDIPDEEGKVV
-561 VPPADDWKMPE
+561 VPGEDWEKPE
-572 KKTKP
+572 KPKYPRPEPKP
-577 SKPERKPG
+577 VEEEEEKPE
-585 EEDEDKPDKL
+585 KL
-595 EIRLSAGHTMS
+595 EIRLSVGHIMN

-619 GVPVSAEEF
+619 GVPVSAEQF
-628 LQMLFG
+628 LKMMFG
-634 KLPEFFTDEAELR
+634 KLPEFFTDETELR
-647 EKWSSPTTRRE
+647 EKWSSPITRRE

-665 QGYGEDVLKQIRSLM
+665 QGYGEDVLKQIRTLI
-680 DADDCDLLDVLE
+680 DAEDCDLLDVLE

-703 AARAQSA
+703 SLRAQNA
-710 QLYTGKQTPE
+710 NLFTGKQTPE
-720 QVAFIQYLV
+720 QIAFIQYLV
-729 SVYVKAGIDELD
+729 SVYVKAGIDELE

-756 VEGTMALGGIEQ
+756 LEGTNALGGIEG
-768 AKGTFYNFQ
+768 ARGTFYDFQ

>member
-1 MPNCGKRFSD
+1 
-11 CLMNES
+11 MNES
-17 QTRLT
+17 QTRLI
-22 KIDPKLKANG
+22 KIDPKLKENG
-32 WGTTADSYILTE
+32 WGTMADSYILTE

-49 GRISQTI
+49 GRVSQTI
-56 KPRPMKADYI
+56 KPKPMKADYI

-114 QIDREAHE
+114 QIDMETGE
-122 EGEVEDFLSPEEL
+122 EGEVDDYLTPEEI
-135 WKRTFGDA
+135 WQRTFGDV

-171 NKVLDAIAAGKNRIL
+171 NKVLNAIADGKKRIL

-229 ILANQA
+229 ILADQA

-254 VRQNGKV
+254 VRQNGRV

-271 FQTFDSGEE
+271 FQTFESGEE

-302 RGGANDESRWRS
+302 RGGANDESRWRG
-314 IMEYFSSAV
+314 IMEYFNTAV
-323 QLGMTATPRRDINA
+323 QLGMTATPRRDTNA

-346 VYEYSLKEGIADGFL
+346 VYEYSLKEGISDGFL

-378 SPEDEILSGEVEEGK
+378 TPEDEILSGEVEEGK

-416 EFLSHIKEDEKS
+416 EFMKYIKEDEKT

-437 AAKIRDMINKFHHGN
+437 AAKIRDMINAYHHGN

-460 ANDGSLGEQYLKEF
+460 ANDGELGNQYLKEF

-501 NIVLMRPI
+501 NIVLLRPI

-520 RGTRLYDGKYYF
+520 RGTRLYEGKYYF

-543 FKDPDWDGE
+543 FQDPVWDGE
-552 EDIPDIVPV
+552 EDFDEEPLVDGYEPISDEMMFSLLGEC
-561 VPPADDWKMPE
+561 KE
-572 KKTKP
+572 KSIRYSDNK
-577 SKPERKPG
+577 EEEG
-585 EEDEDKPDKL
+585 ENKSEKL
-595 EIRLSAGHTMS
+595 EIRLSTGHTMS

-619 GVPVSAEEF
+619 GVPVSAEDF
-628 LQMLFG
+628 LRLMFG
-634 KLPEFFTDEAELR
+634 KLPEFFADEAELR
-647 EKWSSPTTRRE
+647 EKWSSPITRRE

-665 QGYGEDVLKQIRSLM
+665 QGYGEDVLKQVRDLI
-680 DADDCDLLDVLE
+680 DAEDCDLLDVLE
-692 YIAYQKRPVNR
+692 YIAFQKKPVNR
-703 AARAQSA
+703 SVRAQKA
-710 QLYTGKQTPE
+710 NLYTSEQTPE
-720 QVAFIQYLV
+720 QMAFIQYLV
-729 SVYVKAGIDELD
+729 SVYIKAGIDELD

-756 VEGTMALGGIEQ
+756 IEGTNALGGIEQ

-777 RSLYQQAI
+777 KNLYQQII

>member
-1 MPNCGKRFSD
+1 
-11 CLMNES
+11 MNES

-56 KPRPMKADYI
+56 KPKPKKADYI

-114 QIDREAHE
+114 QIDRETGE
-122 EGEVEDFLSPEEL
+122 EGEVDDYLSPEEL
-135 WKRTFGDA
+135 WKRNFGDV

-171 NKVLDAIAAGKNRIL
+171 NKVLDAVAAGKNRIL

-197 ISFQIAYKLFH
+197 VSFQIAYKLFH

-229 ILANQA
+229 ILADQA

-243 NDALCRITPDS
+243 NDALCRITPES
-254 VRQNGKV
+254 IRKNGKV

-280 DKPNFGQYP
+280 GNRNFGQYP
-289 RDFFDFVIIDECH
+289 KDFFDFVIIDECH
-302 RGGANDESRWRS
+302 RGGANDESRWRG
-314 IMEYFSSAV
+314 IMEYFDSAV

-378 SPEDEILSGEVEEGK
+378 TPEDEILSGEVEEGK
-393 VYTENDFY
+393 VYTEIDFY
-401 QGNITIRQRDEARVK
+401 QGNITIKQRDEARVR
-416 EFLSHIKEDEKS
+416 EFLKYIKEDEKT

-437 AAKIRDMINKFHHGN
+437 AAKIRDMINAQHHGN
-452 PKYAVRVA
+452 PKYAVRVT
-460 ANDGSLGEQYLKEF
+460 ANDGEQGNQYLKEF

-501 NIVLMRPI
+501 NIVLLRPI

-537 VKAYEH
+537 VKAYEN
-543 FKDPDWDGE
+543 FQDPAWDGE
-552 EDIPDIVPV
+552 EDGDDEPV
-561 VPPADDWKMPE
+561 VDGYGSRDDDGKDRLEDPE
-572 KKTKP
+572 CKYR
-577 SKPERKPG
+577 SRKQKEEG
-585 EEDEDKPDKL
+585 EEESESERL

-606 IKHIKSDMFWGPD
+606 IRHIKSDMFWGPD
-619 GVPVSAEEF
+619 GYPISAEEF
-628 LQMLFG
+628 LIIMFG
-634 KLPEFFTDEAELR
+634 KLPEFFADETELR
-647 EKWSSPTTRRE
+647 EKWSLPTTRRE
-658 LLNQMAD
+658 LLDKMAE

-680 DADDCDLLDVLE
+680 DAEDCDLLDVLE
-692 YIAYQKRPVNR
+692 YIAFQKRPVNR
-703 AARAQSA
+703 SVRAQRA
-710 QLYTGKQTPE
+710 NLFTGEQTPE
-720 QVAFIQYLV
+720 QVSFIQYLV
-729 SVYVKAGIDELD
+729 SVYVKAGIDELE
-741 ADRLPKLMANKYGTI
+741 ADRLPKLMANKFGTI
-756 VEGTMALGGIEQ
+756 VDGAAALGGIEQ
-768 AKGTFYNFQ
+768 AIDTFYDFQ
-777 RSLYQQAI
+777 RNLYQQAI

>member
-1 MPNCGKRFSD
+1 
-11 CLMNES
+11 MNES
-17 QTRLT
+17 QTRLI
-22 KIDPKLKANG
+22 KIDPKLKENG
-32 WGTTADSYILTE
+32 WGATPDSYILTE

-49 GRISQTI
+49 GRVSQTI

-93 KEYAEKL
+93 KEYAKKL

-114 QIDREAHE
+114 QIDMETGE
-122 EGEVEDFLSPEEL
+122 EGEVDDYLSPEEMWL
-135 WKRTFGDA
+135 RTFGDV

-171 NKVLDAIAAGKNRIL
+171 NKVLNAVAAGKNRIL

-229 ILANQA
+229 ILADQA

-243 NDALCRITPDS
+243 NDALCRITPES
-254 VRQNGKV
+254 VRKNGKV
-261 PTNASIFFTI
+261 PTNSSIFFTI
-271 FQTFDSGEE
+271 FQTFDSGDGEQR
-280 DKPNFGQYP
+280 NFGQYP
-289 RDFFDFVIIDECH
+289 KDFFDFVIIDECH
-302 RGGANDESRWRS
+302 RGGANDESRWRG
-314 IMEYFSSAV
+314 IMEYFDSAV

-346 VYEYSLKEGIADGFL
+346 VYEYSLKEGITDGFL

-378 SPEDEILSGEVEEGK
+378 SPEDEILSGEVEDGK
-393 VYTENDFY
+393 VYTEKDFY
-401 QGNITIRQRDEARVK
+401 QGNITIKQRDEARVQ
-416 EFLSHIKEDEKS
+416 EFLKYIGEDEKT

-460 ANDGSLGEQYLKEF
+460 ANDGELGNQYLKEF

-483 ILTTSQ
+483 VLTTSQ

-501 NIVLMRPI
+501 NIVLLRPV

-520 RGTRLYDGKYYF
+520 RGTRLYEGKYYF

-543 FKDPDWDGE
+543 FQDPVWDGD
-552 EDIPDIVPV
+552 EDIPDDPGTKIPG
-561 VPPADDWKMPE
+561 DDPE
-572 KKTKP
+572 KPEKP
-577 SKPERKPG
+577 QRPRQESKPDDEPEDKPER
-585 EEDEDKPDKL
+585 L
-595 EIRLSAGHTMS
+595 EIRLSQGHTMS

-619 GVPVSAEEF
+619 GVPVSAEDF
-628 LQMLFG
+628 LKMMFG
-634 KLPEFFTDEAELR
+634 KLPDFFNDEADLR
-647 EKWSSPTTRRE
+647 EQWSSPITRRE
-658 LLNQMAD
+658 LLNKMAD
-665 QGYGEDVLKQIRSLM
+665 QGYGEDVLKQIRSLI
-680 DADDCDLLDVLE
+680 DAEGCDLLDVLE
-692 YIAYQKRPVNR
+692 YIAFQKRPIQR
-703 AARAQSA
+703 AVRVQNANLFS
-710 QLYTGKQTPE
+710 GKQTPE
-720 QVAFIQYLV
+720 QVAFIQYLT
-729 SVYVKAGIDELD
+729 SVYIKAGIDELE

-756 VEGTMALGGIEQ
+756 LEGTNALGGIEQ
-768 AKGTFYNFQ
+768 AKGTFYDFQ

>member
-1 MPNCGKRFSD
+1 
-11 CLMNES
+11 MNES

-114 QIDREAHE
+114 QIDMETGE
-122 EGEVEDFLSPEEL
+122 EGEVEDFLSPEEI
-135 WKRTFGDA
+135 WKLTFGDV
-143 DEWRDKFYAQPLYND
+143 DEWRDKFNAQPLYND

-171 NKVLDAIAAGKNRIL
+171 NKVLDAVAAGKKRIL

-208 TRWNVRKTGN
+208 TRWNVKKTGN

-235 FNGFFGFA
+235 FNGFFGFS
-243 NDALCRITPDS
+243 NDALSRITPEE
-254 VRQNGKV
+254 VRKNGKV

-280 DKPNFGQYP
+280 GKRNFGQYP

-302 RGGANDESRWRS
+302 RGGANDESRWRG
-314 IMEYFSSAV
+314 IMEYFDSAV
-323 QLGMTATPRRDINA
+323 QLGMTATPRRDTNA

-346 VYEYSLKEGIADGFL
+346 VYEYSLKEGIADGYL

-378 SPEDEILSGEVEEGK
+378 TPEDEVLSGEVEEGK
-393 VYTENDFY
+393 VYTEKDFY
-401 QGNITIRQRDEARVK
+401 QGNIKIKQRDEARVQ
-416 EFLSHIKEDEKS
+416 EFLKYIGENEKT

-437 AAKIRDMINKFHHGN
+437 AAQIRDMINKFHHGN
-452 PKYAVRVA
+452 PQYAVRVT
-460 ANDGSLGEQYLKEF
+460 ANDGVLGEKYLKDF
-474 QDNEKTIPT
+474 QDNERTIPT

-501 NIVLMRPI
+501 NIVLLRPI
-509 RSMIEFKQIIG
+509 HSMIEFKQIIG

-537 VKAYEH
+537 VKAYEN
-543 FKDPDWDGE
+543 FQDPAWDGE
-552 EDIPDIVPV
+552 EDVDDDPIVDGYEHRD
-561 VPPADDWKMPE
+561 DDWFDRLEDPDRKYRSR
-572 KKTKP
+572 KKKD
-577 SKPERKPG
+577 
-585 EEDEDKPDKL
+585 EDEEVEQSEKL

-619 GVPVSAEEF
+619 GVPVSAEDF
-628 LQMLFG
+628 LRMMFG
-634 KLPEFFTDEAELR
+634 KLPEFFADEAELR
-647 EKWSSPTTRRE
+647 EKWSSPITRRE
-658 LLNQMAD
+658 LLNKMAE
-665 QGYGEDVLKQIRSLM
+665 QGYGEDVLKQIRSLI
-680 DADDCDLLDVLE
+680 DAEDCDLLDVLE

-703 AARAQSA
+703 SLRAQSA
-710 QLYTGKQTPE
+710 NLYTGQQTPE
-720 QVAFIQYLV
+720 QVSFIQYLV

-756 VEGTMALGGIEQ
+756 LEGTNALGGIEE
-768 AKGTFYNFQ
+768 AKLTFYGFQ
-777 RSLYQQAI
+777 RRLYEQAI

>member
-1 MPNCGKRFSD
+1 
-11 CLMNES
+11 MNES

-22 KIDPKLKANG
+22 KIDPKLKENG
-32 WGTTADSYILTE
+32 WGTTADSSILTE
-44 VPITR
+44 FPITR
-49 GRISQTI
+49 GRISQTVR
-56 KPRPMKADYI
+56 PRPMKADYI

-80 SDEKPVGEGVMQA
+80 SDEKPVGEGIMQA

-100 KIRFTYA
+100 NIRFTYA
-107 TNGDAIY
+107 TNGNVIY
-114 QIDREAHE
+114 QIDMETGE
-122 EGEVEDFLSPEEL
+122 EGEVEDYLSPEEL
-135 WKRTFGDA
+135 WKRTFGDV

-171 NKVLDAIAAGKNRIL
+171 NKVLDAVAGGKKRIL

-208 TRWNVRKTGN
+208 TRWNVRKTGT

-235 FNGFFGFA
+235 FNGFYGFSQ
-243 NDALCRITPDS
+243 DALTRITPESIRKD
-254 VRQNGKV
+254 GKV

-271 FQTFDSGEE
+271 FQTFDSGDGEHR
-280 DKPNFGQYP
+280 NFGQYP

-302 RGGANDESRWRS
+302 RGGANDESRWRG
-314 IMEYFSSAV
+314 IMEYFDSAV
-323 QLGMTATPRRDINA
+323 QLGMTATPRRDTNA

-346 VYEYSLKEGIADGFL
+346 VYEYSLKEGIADGYL

-378 SPEDEILSGEVEEGK
+378 SPEDEVLSGEVEEGK
-393 VYTENDFY
+393 VYTEKDFY
-401 QGNITIRQRDEARVK
+401 QGNITIRQRDEARVQ
-416 EFLSHIKEDEKS
+416 EFLRYIKADEKT

-460 ANDGSLGEQYLKEF
+460 ANDGALGEQYLKDF
-474 QDNEKTIPT
+474 QDNERTIPT

-501 NIVLMRPI
+501 NIVLLRPI
-509 RSMIEFKQIIG
+509 HSMIEFKQIIG

-537 VKAYEH
+537 VKAYEN
-543 FKDPDWDGE
+543 FQDPDWDGE
-552 EDIPDIVPV
+552 EDLTPSSVVDGYGPMEDPV
-561 VPPADDWKMPE
+561 AVLDDSGGSNPLRRR
-572 KKTKP
+572 P
-577 SKPERKPG
+577 KPE
-585 EEDEDKPDKL
+585 DVDKPEKL
-595 EIRLSAGHTMS
+595 EIRLSAGHTLN

-628 LQMLFG
+628 LRMMFG
-634 KLPEFFTDEAELR
+634 KLPEFFTDETELR
-647 EKWSSPTTRRE
+647 EQWSSPMTRRE
-658 LLNQMAD
+658 LLNKMAD
-665 QGYGEDVLKQIRSLM
+665 QGYGEDVLKQIRSLI

-692 YIAYQKRPVNR
+692 YIAFQKRPVNR
-703 AARAQSA
+703 SIRVQKAK
-710 QLYTGKQTPE
+710 LYTGEQTPE
-720 QVAFIQYLV
+720 QVSFIQYLV
-729 SVYVKAGIDELD
+729 SVYVKAGIDELE

-756 VEGTMALGGIEQ
+756 LEGTNALGGIEQ
-768 AKGTFYNFQ
+768 ARSTFYSFQ
-777 RSLYQQAI
+777 RNLYKHAI

>member
-1 MPNCGKRFSD
+1 
-11 CLMNES
+11 MNES

-22 KIDPKLKANG
+22 KIDPKLKENG

-100 KIRFTYA
+100 NIRFTYA
-107 TNGDAIY
+107 TNGDTIY
-114 QIDREAHE
+114 QIDMETGE
-122 EGEVEDFLSPEEL
+122 EGEVDDFLSPEEI
-135 WKRTFGDA
+135 WTRTFGDA

-171 NKVLDAIAAGKNRIL
+171 NKVLSAVAAGKKRIL

-229 ILANQA
+229 ILADQA

-243 NDALCRITPDS
+243 NDALCRITPES
-254 VRQNGKV
+254 VRKNGKV

-280 DKPNFGQYP
+280 GKRNFGQYP
-289 RDFFDFVIIDECH
+289 KDFFDFVIIDECH
-302 RGGANDESRWRS
+302 RGGANDESRWRG
-314 IMEYFSSAV
+314 IMEYFDSAV
-323 QLGMTATPRRDINA
+323 QLGMTATPRRDTNA

-401 QGNITIRQRDEARVK
+401 QGNITIRQRDEARVQ
-416 EFLSHIKEDEKS
+416 EFLKYIGENEKT

-452 PKYAVRVA
+452 PKYAVRVT
-460 ANDGSLGEQYLKEF
+460 ANDGALGEQYLKDF
-474 QDNEKTIPT
+474 QDNERTIPT

-501 NIVLMRPI
+501 NIVLLRPI
-509 RSMIEFKQIIG
+509 HSMIEFKQIIG

-537 VKAYEH
+537 VKAYEN
-543 FKDPDWDGE
+543 FQDSDWDGE
-552 EDIPDIVPV
+552 EDLTPSSVVDGYGQMEDPV
-561 VPPADDWKMPE
+561 AVLDDSGGSNPLRRR
-572 KKTKP
+572 P
-577 SKPERKPG
+577 KPE
-585 EEDEDKPDKL
+585 DVDKPEKL
-595 EIRLSAGHTMS
+595 EIRLSAGHTLN

-628 LQMLFG
+628 LRMMFG
-634 KLPEFFTDEAELR
+634 KLPEFFTDEMELR
-647 EKWSSPTTRRE
+647 EQWSSPMTRRE
-658 LLNQMAD
+658 LLNKMAD
-665 QGYGEDVLKQIRSLM
+665 QGYGEDVLKQIRSLI
-680 DADDCDLLDVLE
+680 DAEDCDLLDVLE
-692 YIAYQKRPVNR
+692 YIAFQKRPVNR
-703 AARAQSA
+703 SIRVQKAK
-710 QLYTGKQTPE
+710 LYTGEQTPE
-720 QVAFIQYLV
+720 QVSFIQYLV
-729 SVYVKAGIDELD
+729 SVYVKAGIDELE

-756 VEGTMALGGIEQ
+756 LEGTNALGGIEQ
-768 AKGTFYNFQ
+768 ARSTFYSFQ
-777 RSLYQQAI
+777 RNLYKNAI

>member
-1 MPNCGKRFSD
+1 
-11 CLMNES
+11 MNES

-22 KIDPKLKANG
+22 KIDPKLKENG

-44 VPITR
+44 FPITR
-49 GRISQTI
+49 GRISQTVR
-56 KPRPMKADYI
+56 PRPMKADYI

-80 SDEKPVGEGVMQA
+80 SDEKPVGEGIMQA

-100 KIRFTYA
+100 NIRFTYA
-107 TNGDAIY
+107 TNGNVIY
-114 QIDREAHE
+114 QIDMETGE
-122 EGEVEDFLSPEEL
+122 EGEVEDYLSPEEL
-135 WKRTFGDA
+135 WKRTFGDV

-171 NKVLDAIAAGKNRIL
+171 NKVLDAVAGGKKRIL

-208 TRWNVRKTGN
+208 TRWNVRKTGT

-235 FNGFFGFA
+235 FNGFYGFSQ
-243 NDALCRITPDS
+243 DALTRITPESIRKD
-254 VRQNGKV
+254 GKV

-271 FQTFDSGEE
+271 FQTFDSGDGEHR
-280 DKPNFGQYP
+280 NFGQYP

-302 RGGANDESRWRS
+302 RAGANDECRWRG
-314 IMEYFSSAV
+314 IMEYFDSAV
-323 QLGMTATPRRDINA
+323 QLGMTATPRRDTNA

-346 VYEYSLKEGIADGFL
+346 VYEYSLKEGIADGYL

-378 SPEDEILSGEVEEGK
+378 SPEDEVLSGEVEEGK
-393 VYTENDFY
+393 VYTEKDFY
-401 QGNITIRQRDEARVK
+401 QGNITIRQRDEARVQ
-416 EFLSHIKEDEKS
+416 EFLRYIKADEKT

-460 ANDGSLGEQYLKEF
+460 ANDGALGEQYLKDF
-474 QDNEKTIPT
+474 QDNERTIPT

-501 NIVLMRPI
+501 NIVLLRPI
-509 RSMIEFKQIIG
+509 HSMIEFKQIIG

-537 VKAYEH
+537 VKAYEN
-543 FKDPDWDGE
+543 FQDPDWDGE
-552 EDIPDIVPV
+552 EDLTPSSVVDGYGPMEDPV
-561 VPPADDWKMPE
+561 AVLDDSGGSNPLRRR
-572 KKTKP
+572 P
-577 SKPERKPG
+577 KPE
-585 EEDEDKPDKL
+585 DVDKPEKL
-595 EIRLSAGHTMS
+595 EIRLSAGHTLN

-628 LQMLFG
+628 LRMMFG
-634 KLPEFFTDEAELR
+634 KLPEFFTDETELR
-647 EKWSSPTTRRE
+647 EQWSSPMTRRE
-658 LLNQMAD
+658 LLNKMAD
-665 QGYGEDVLKQIRSLM
+665 QGYGEDVLKQIRSLI

-692 YIAYQKRPVNR
+692 YIAFQKRPVNR
-703 AARAQSA
+703 SIRVQKAK
-710 QLYTGKQTPE
+710 LYTGEQTPE
-720 QVAFIQYLV
+720 QVSFIQYLV
-729 SVYVKAGIDELD
+729 SVYVKAGIDELE

-756 VEGTMALGGIEQ
+756 LEGTNALGGIEQ
-768 AKGTFYNFQ
+768 ARSTFYSFQ
-777 RSLYQQAI
+777 RNLYKHAI

>member
-1 MPNCGKRFSD
+1 
-11 CLMNES
+11 MNES
-17 QTRLT
+17 QTRLN
-22 KIDPKLKANG
+22 KIDPKLKENG
-32 WGTTADSYILTE
+32 WGTTPDSYILTE

-75 VVEAK
+75 IVEAK
-80 SDEKPVGEGVMQA
+80 SDEKPVGEGVGQA
-93 KEYAEKL
+93 KEYAAKL

-107 TNGDAIY
+107 TNGDSIY
-114 QIDREAHE
+114 QIDMETGE
-122 EGEVEDFLSPEEL
+122 EGEVDDYLSPEEI
-135 WKRTFGDA
+135 WQRTFGDV

-171 NKVLDAIAAGKNRIL
+171 NKVLNAIADGKKRIL

-229 ILANQA
+229 ILADQA

-243 NDALCRITPDS
+243 NDALCRITPGS
-254 VRQNGKV
+254 VRQNGRV

-271 FQTFDSGEE
+271 FQTFESGEE

-302 RGGANDESRWRS
+302 RGGANDESRWRG
-314 IMEYFSSAV
+314 IMEYFNSAV
-323 QLGMTATPRRDINA
+323 QLGMTATPRRDDNA

-346 VYEYSLKEGIADGFL
+346 VYEYSLKEGISDGFL

-378 SPEDEILSGEVEEGK
+378 TPEDEILSGEVEEGK

-416 EFLSHIKEDEKS
+416 EFMKYIKEDEKT

-437 AAKIRDMINKFHHGN
+437 AAKIRDMINAYHHGN

-460 ANDGSLGEQYLKEF
+460 ANDGELGNQYLKEF

-501 NIVLMRPI
+501 NIVLLRPI

-543 FKDPDWDGE
+543 FQDPVWDGE
-552 EDIPDIVPV
+552 EDVDEEPLVDGYELN
-561 VPPADDWKMPE
+561 DDDVMF
-572 KKTKP
+572 
-577 SKPERKPG
+577 SLLGERKEKEYRYAG
-585 EEDEDKPDKL
+585 NREEDNKTEKL
-595 EIRLSAGHTMS
+595 EIRLSTGHTMN

-628 LQMLFG
+628 LKMMFG
-634 KLPEFFTDEAELR
+634 KLPEFFADEAELR
-647 EKWSSPTTRRE
+647 EKWSSPITRRE

-665 QGYGEDVLKQIRSLM
+665 QGYGEDVLKQIRDLI
-680 DADDCDLLDVLE
+680 DAEDCDLLDVLE
-692 YIAYQKRPVNR
+692 YIAYQKKPINR
-703 AARAQSA
+703 SLRAQNA
-710 QLYTGKQTPE
+710 NLYTGDQTPE
-720 QVAFIQYLV
+720 QMAFIQYLV

-756 VEGTMALGGIEQ
+756 VEGISALGGIDK
-768 AKGTFYNFQ
+768 ALGMFYGFQ
-777 RSLYQQAI
+777 RSLYQHP

>member
-1 MPNCGKRFSD
+1 
-11 CLMNES
+11 MNES

-22 KIDPKLKANG
+22 KIDPKLKADG

-49 GRISQTI
+49 GRVSQTI

-66 LQYKGVKLA
+66 LQYKGAKLA

-114 QIDREAHE
+114 QIDRETGE
-122 EGEVEDFLSPEEL
+122 EGEVDDFLSPDEL
-135 WKRTFGDA
+135 WKRTFGDV
-143 DEWRDKFYAQPLYND
+143 DEWRDKFYAKPLYND

-171 NKVLDAIAAGKNRIL
+171 NKVLDAVAAGKNRIL

-197 ISFQIAYKLFH
+197 VSFQIAYKLFH

-229 ILANQA
+229 ILADQA

-243 NDALCRITPDS
+243 NDALCRITPES
-254 VRQNGKV
+254 VRKNGKV

-280 DKPNFGQYP
+280 GKRNFGQYP
-289 RDFFDFVIIDECH
+289 KDFFDFVIIDECH
-302 RGGANDESRWRS
+302 RGGANDESRWRG
-314 IMEYFSSAV
+314 IMEYFDSAV
-323 QLGMTATPRRDINA
+323 QLGMTATPRRDTNA

-346 VYEYSLKEGIADGFL
+346 VYEYSLKEGIADGYL

-378 SPEDEILSGEVEEGK
+378 TPEDEILSGEVEEGK
-393 VYTENDFY
+393 VYTEKDFY
-401 QGNITIRQRDEARVK
+401 QGNITIRQRDEARVQ
-416 EFLSHIKEDEKS
+416 EFLKYIGENEKT

-460 ANDGSLGEQYLKEF
+460 ANDGSLGDQYLKEF

-501 NIVLMRPI
+501 NIVLLRPV

-520 RGTRLYDGKYYF
+520 RGTRLYEGKYYF

-543 FKDPDWDGE
+543 FQDPVWDGE
-552 EDIPDIVPV
+552 EDIPDDIPGLPVP
-561 VPPADDWKMPE
+561 DDEWKMPD
-572 KKTKP
+572 KKPRPGKAEP
-577 SKPERKPG
+577 KPG
-585 EEDEDKPDKL
+585 EEEEEKTEKL
-595 EIRLSAGHTMS
+595 EIRLSLGHTMS

-628 LQMLFG
+628 LRMMFG
-634 KLPEFFTDEAELR
+634 KLPEFFADEAELR
-647 EKWSSPTTRRE
+647 EKWSSPITRRE

-692 YIAYQKRPVNR
+692 YIAYQKRPINR
-703 AARAQSA
+703 SLRAQKA
-710 QLYTGKQTPE
+710 NLYTGEQTPE
-720 QVAFIQYLV
+720 QMAFIQYLV
-729 SVYVKAGIDELD
+729 SVYVKAGIDELE

-756 VEGTMALGGIEQ
+756 VEGISALGGIEG
-768 AKGTFYNFQ
+768 AKGTFFNFQ
-777 RSLYQQAI
+777 RNLYQQAI

>member
-1 MPNCGKRFSD
+1 
-11 CLMNES
+11 MNES
-17 QTRLT
+17 QTRLI
-22 KIDPKLKANG
+22 KIDPKLKENG

-49 GRISQTI
+49 GRVSQTI

-114 QIDREAHE
+114 QIDMETGD
-122 EGEVEDFLSPEEL
+122 EGEVDDFLSPEEL
-135 WKRTFGDA
+135 WKLTFGDV

-171 NKVLDAIAAGKNRIL
+171 NKVLNAVAAGKNRIL

-229 ILANQA
+229 ILADQA

-254 VRQNGKV
+254 VRKNGKV

-271 FQTFDSGEE
+271 FQTFDSGDGETR
-280 DKPNFGQYP
+280 NFGQYP
-289 RDFFDFVIIDECH
+289 KDFFDFIIIDECH
-302 RGGANDESRWRS
+302 RGGANDESRWRG
-314 IMEYFSSAV
+314 IMEYFDSAV

-346 VYEYSLKEGIADGFL
+346 VYTYSLKEGIADGYL

-378 SPEDEILSGEVEEGK
+378 TPEDEILSGEVEEGK
-393 VYTENDFY
+393 VYTEKDFY
-401 QGNITIRQRDEARVK
+401 QGNITIKQRDEARVK
-416 EFLSHIKEDEKS
+416 EFLRYIGENEKT

-437 AAKIRDMINKFHHGN
+437 AAKIRDMINQFHHGN

-460 ANDGSLGEQYLKEF
+460 ANDGKLGEQYLKEF
-474 QDNEKTIPT
+474 QDNEKIIPT
-483 ILTTSQ
+483 VLTTSQ

-501 NIVLMRPI
+501 NIVLLRPI
-509 RSMIEFKQIIG
+509 HSMIEFKQIIG
-520 RGTRLYDGKYYF
+520 RGTRLFEGKYYF

-537 VKAYEH
+537 VKAYENFLDPAWDGDEDIEDPIVDGYVH
-543 FKDPDWDGE
+543 DGDNPALEDPDKPYKPRE
-552 EDIPDIVPV
+552 PKTDIPEL
-561 VPPADDWKMPE
+561 DDDQPE
-572 KKTKP
+572 
-577 SKPERKPG
+577 
-585 EEDEDKPDKL
+585 KL
-595 EIRLSAGHTMS
+595 EIRLSDGHTMS

-628 LQMLFG
+628 LKMMFG
-634 KLPEFFTDEAELR
+634 KLPEFFADEADLR
-647 EKWSSPTTRRE
+647 EKWSSPVTRRE

-665 QGYGEDVLKQIRSLM
+665 QGYGEDVLKQIRTLI
-680 DADDCDLLDVLE
+680 DAEDCDLLDVLE
-692 YIAYQKRPVNR
+692 YIAYQKMPVNR
-703 AARAQSA
+703 AFRAQNA
-710 QLYTGKQTPE
+710 KLYTGKQTPE
-720 QVAFIQYLV
+720 QMSFIRYLV

-756 VEGTMALGGIEQ
+756 LEGTNALGGIEE

-777 RSLYQQAI
+777 KSLYQQAI

>member
-1 MPNCGKRFSD
+1 M
-11 CLMNES
+11 
-17 QTRLT
+17 T
-22 KIDPKLKANG
+22 KIDPKLKENG

-49 GRISQTI
+49 GRVSQTI

-80 SDEKPVGEGVMQA
+80 SDEKSVGEGVMQA

-107 TNGDAIY
+107 TNGDIIY
-114 QIDREAHE
+114 QIDRETGE
-122 EGEVEDFLSPEEL
+122 EGEVDNYLSPEEL
-135 WKRTFGDA
+135 WKRTFGDV

-171 NKVLDAIAAGKNRIL
+171 NKVLNAVAAGKNRIL

-229 ILANQA
+229 ILADQA

-243 NDALCRITPDS
+243 NDALCRITPES
-254 VRQNGKV
+254 VRKNGKV

-271 FQTFDSGEE
+271 FQTFDSGDGEHR
-280 DKPNFGQYP
+280 NFGQYP
-289 RDFFDFVIIDECH
+289 RDFFDLVIIDECH
-302 RGGANDESRWRS
+302 RGGANDESRWRG
-314 IMEYFSSAV
+314 IMEYFDSAV
-323 QLGMTATPRRDINA
+323 QLGMTATPRRDTNA

-393 VYTENDFY
+393 VYTETDFY
-401 QGNITIRQRDEARVK
+401 QGNITIKQRDEARVQ
-416 EFLSHIKEDEKS
+416 EFLSHIKDDEKT

-437 AAKIRDMINKFHHGN
+437 AAKIRDIINAFHHGN

-460 ANDGSLGEQYLKEF
+460 ANDGELGNQYLKEF

-501 NIVLMRPI
+501 NIVLLRPI
-509 RSMIEFKQIIG
+509 NSMIEFKQIIG
-520 RGTRLYDGKYYF
+520 RGTRLYEGKYYF

-543 FKDPDWDGE
+543 FQDPVWDG
-552 EDIPDIVPV
+552 
-561 VPPADDWKMPE
+561 PADIQDNPIIQDRPDDPVNPP
-572 KKTKP
+572 KP
-577 SKPERKPG
+577 PRPKP
-585 EEDEDKPDKL
+585 DKPDEPDNKPEKL
-595 EIRLSAGHTMS
+595 EIRLSPGHTMS

-619 GVPVSAEEF
+619 GVPVSADEF
-628 LQMLFG
+628 LKMMFG
-634 KLPEFFTDEAELR
+634 KLPDFFNDEADLR
-647 EKWSSPTTRRE
+647 EQWSSPITRRE
-658 LLNQMAD
+658 LLNKMAD
-665 QGYGEDVLKQIRSLM
+665 QGYGEDVLKQIRVLI
-680 DADDCDLLDVLE
+680 DAEECDLLDVLE
-692 YIAYQKRPVNR
+692 YIAFQKRPVQR
-703 AARAQSA
+703 SVRAQKA
-710 QLYTGKQTPE
+710 NLYTEAQTPE
-720 QVAFIQYLV
+720 QMAFIQYLV
-729 SVYVKAGIDELD
+729 SVYIKAGIDELE

-756 VEGTMALGGIEQ
+756 LEGTNALGGIEQ
-768 AKGTFYNFQ
+768 AKGTFYYFQ